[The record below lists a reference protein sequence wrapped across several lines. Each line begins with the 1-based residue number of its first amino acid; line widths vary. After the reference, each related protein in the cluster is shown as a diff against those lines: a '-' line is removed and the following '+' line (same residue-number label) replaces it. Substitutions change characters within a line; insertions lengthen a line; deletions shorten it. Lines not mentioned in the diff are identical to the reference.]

1 MPTPT
6 HMTPSWNTASMG
18 RTANMSRLELSA
30 LTEHF
35 TACCALHDRLQA
47 MQNGV
52 MRAQGVVSARFMT
65 VALGLALIFA
75 LAHLAL

>member
-6 HMTPSWNTASMG
+6 HMAPSWNTASMG

-35 TACCALHDRLQA
+35 TTCCAIHDRLQV
-47 MQNGV
+47 MHNGV
-52 MRAQGVVSARFMT
+52 IRAQGVVSTRFVT
-65 VALGLALIFA
+65 VALLLALISA
-75 LAHLAL
+75 VAHLVL